1 MSARVTRRRTGA
13 AIKPWQRTGAMIG
26 LALALL
32 PALAACS
39 LLAGSNTEPNLYELS
54 PKSTFPEHLPTINA
68 QLLVQTPAA
77 SAGLTSAR
85 IAIKLKPE
93 TLEYVENAAW
103 TDVAP
108 NVVQTLIIESFDNVN
123 KVKGVAREGS
133 GLRVDFLLKT
143 DLREFQ
149 AELYK
154 GRPKSVLV
162 RISAKLVRW
171 RTREIIASFRIW
183 RRVPLKNTKIDSI
196 VEGYNEALGKVLK
209 RLVTWTIKTMAKDI
223 RQHPIVRD

>member
-1 MSARVTRRRTGA
+1 MSARSPRQRSGAATYRRWRTGA
-13 AIKPWQRTGAMIG
+13 AVG

-39 LLAGSNTEPNLYELS
+39 VLTGSHSEPNLYELS
-54 PKSTFPEHLPTINA
+54 PKNTFPEHLPTVNA

-93 TLEYVENAAW
+93 TLEYVDNSAW

-108 NVVQTLIIESFDNVN
+108 SVVQTLIIESFDNAN

-171 RTREIIASFRIW
+171 RTREIIASFRIA
-183 RRVPLKNTKIDSI
+183 RRIQLKDTKIDTI

-209 RLVTWTIKTMAKDI
+209 RLVTWTIETMAKDI
-223 RQHPIVRD
+223 RRHPIVRD

>member
-1 MSARVTRRRTGA
+1 MSARAARRRAGA
-13 AIKPWQRTGAMIG
+13 TTSAWRRTAGAVG

-39 LLAGSNTEPNLYELS
+39 LLTGSNSEPNLYELS
-54 PKSTFPEHLPTINA
+54 PKSTFPDDLPKVNA

-93 TLEYVENAAW
+93 TLEYVDHAAW

-108 NVVQTLIIESFDNVN
+108 NVIQTLIIESFDNVN

-154 GRPKSVLV
+154 GRAKYVLV
-162 RISAKLVRW
+162 RFSCKLVRW

-183 RRVPLKNTKIDSI
+183 RRVPLKDTKIDTI

-209 RLVTWTIKTMAKDI
+209 RLVTWTVKTMAEDI
-223 RQHPIVRD
+223 RKHPIVRD